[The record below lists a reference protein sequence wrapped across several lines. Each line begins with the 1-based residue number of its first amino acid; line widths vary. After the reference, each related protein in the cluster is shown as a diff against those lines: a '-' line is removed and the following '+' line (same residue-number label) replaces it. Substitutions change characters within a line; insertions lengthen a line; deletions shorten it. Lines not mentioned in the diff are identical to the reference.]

1 MNQTARVELVEF
13 SPRDEGASRRQELK
27 ALKCKQKQHV
37 LSTGT
42 SMPGLLHGHI
52 TPPAHK
58 AHTHTHRQSNTS
70 SIFFCINVAH
80 NERMLSSSCSWLLSA
95 AMQQLSLRWTLTLT
109 SCPRC
114 QETEI
119 WSLQMFVCVSKA
131 EFRDVSLN
139 QAGPQKNTDNPL
151 VLLLFYLCYHG
162 NHSQQNLR
170 SCCVSEWAPS
180 GFRGYC
186 VPSFISKAVKKTNLS
201 GQQQD
206 FMDPFIRLQPGCSA
220 QL

>member
-1 MNQTARVELVEF
+1 MCCLRAL
-13 SPRDEGASRRQELK
+13 PRQDY
-27 ALKCKQKQHV
+27 C
-37 LSTGT
+37 TDT
-42 SMPGLLHGHI
+42 SHPLRI
-52 TPPAHK
+52 K
-58 AHTHTHRQSNTS
+58 HTHTVIPRL
-70 SIFFCINVAH
+70 FFSINVAH

-95 AMQQLSLRWTLTLT
+95 ATQQLSLRWTSTPT

-180 GFRGYC
+180 GYRGYC
-186 VPSFISKAVKKTNLS
+186 VPSLILFKKQLKKLTFQDKNKILWILLSDFILDVQLTFDVLPLTCRTGNAFLAVVV
-201 GQQQD
+201 
-206 FMDPFIRLQPGCSA
+206 PVRLVCLGLAFGC
-220 QL
+220 